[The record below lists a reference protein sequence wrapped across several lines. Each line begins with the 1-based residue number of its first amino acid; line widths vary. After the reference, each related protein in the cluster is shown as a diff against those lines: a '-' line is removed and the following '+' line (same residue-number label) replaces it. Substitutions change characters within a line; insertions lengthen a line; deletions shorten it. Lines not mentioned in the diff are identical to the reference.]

1 MAALTRTPIIIMGAI
16 MEGIMVMVVEEAEG
30 VEVVKI
36 LIIGNAENTE
46 ITTTTITEA
55 AEIMIE
61 IGKIVTV
68 IVGTKEVTIEI
79 TTTTTTGSR
88 KSSPMSMLT
97 ETSKREEE
105 TTTEAR
111 TIFTKTET
119 GTETGSMSPTTTAIT
134 TCFKMKEKQRSC
146 TKPVKRRKKR

>member
-1 MAALTRTPIIIMGAI
+1 MG
-16 MEGIMVMVVEEAEG
+16 GIMVMVVEEA
-30 VEVVKI
+30 EVVKI

-55 AEIMIE
+55 AGIMIE
-61 IGKIVTV
+61 IGKIVIV

-79 TTTTTTGSR
+79 TTTTTGSR
-88 KSSPMSMLT
+88 KSSPTSMLT

>member
-1 MAALTRTPIIIMGAI
+1 MG
-16 MEGIMVMVVEEAEG
+16 GIMVMVVEEAEG
-30 VEVVKI
+30 AEVVKI

-46 ITTTTITEA
+46 ITTTILTEGG
-55 AEIMIE
+55 IMIE
-61 IGKIVTV
+61 IGKIVIV

-79 TTTTTTGSR
+79 TTTTTTTGSR
-88 KSSPMSMLT
+88 KSSPTSMLT